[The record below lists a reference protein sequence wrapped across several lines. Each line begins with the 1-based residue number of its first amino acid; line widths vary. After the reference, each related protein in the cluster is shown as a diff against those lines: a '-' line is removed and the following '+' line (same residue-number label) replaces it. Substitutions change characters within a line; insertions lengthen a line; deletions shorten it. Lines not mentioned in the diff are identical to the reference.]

1 MAEDSDLERTEP
13 ASQKRLDEARERG
26 QVPRSPEL
34 STFAVLM
41 TGGSALLFLGGNLM
55 DGMERLMSSGLT
67 LDRADALKP
76 ELMIA
81 RLHQA
86 MSDVLVTF
94 LPYLGLLFVV
104 ALAAP
109 MLVSGWLFTFDAVAP
124 KYSRINPV
132 SGLGRIFSAHGLG
145 ELGKAIGKTLVIGTV
160 AVTVMRGEIEPILG
174 LVSESVRPAIAHLGH
189 LLAVTFLF
197 VVGALAL
204 IVAIDVPLQI
214 WNHRRQLRM
223 TKEEVKQE
231 YKESEGDPHIKGRIR
246 QLQRERARRRMMAEV
261 PKADVVVTNPTHY
274 AVALR
279 YRERSMRAPML
290 VALGSSHVAER
301 IVALARENNV
311 PVLRSPPLA
320 RALHAHGEL
329 GQEIPLS
336 LYTAVAE
343 VLAYVYQLS
352 RYRIEG
358 GEPPEMPGAIPVP
371 PEMDPALD
379 GGED

>member
-41 TGGSALLFLGGNLM
+41 TAGSVLLFLGADIMSGL
-55 DGMERLMSSGLT
+55 ERIMSTGLT
-67 LDRADALKP
+67 LDRAAAMKP
-76 ELMIA
+76 ELMVQ
-81 RLHQA
+81 RLHEA
-86 MSDVLVTF
+86 MSNTLLTF
-94 LPYLGLLFVV
+94 VPYLAVLFIV

-109 MLVSGWLFTFDAVAP
+109 MLVSGWLFTLDAVAP
-124 KYSRINPV
+124 KYSRVDPV
-132 SGLGRIFSAHGLG
+132 SGLSRIFSTHGLG
-145 ELGKAIGKTLVIGTV
+145 ELGKAIAKTLVIGTV
-160 AVTVMRGEIEPILG
+160 AVIVMRGELEPILG
-174 LVSESVRPAIAHLGH
+174 LVAESLRPAIAHLGH
-189 LLAVTFLF
+189 LLVVTFLF

-204 IVAIDVPLQI
+204 VVAIDVPLQI
-214 WNHRRQLRM
+214 WNHRKQLRM

-231 YKESEGDPHIKGRIR
+231 YRESEGDPHIKGRIR

-279 YRERSMRAPML
+279 YRERSMRAPL
-290 VALGSSHVAER
+290 VVALGSAQVAER
-301 IVALARENNV
+301 IVQLARENDV
-311 PVLRSPPLA
+311 PVLRAPPLA
-320 RALHAHGEL
+320 RALHAHADL
-329 GQEIPLS
+329 GKEIPAA

-352 RYRIEG
+352 RYRVQG
-358 GEPPEMPGAIPVP
+358 GDAPEAPSAIPVP
-371 PEMDPALD
+371 PELDPAL
-379 GGED
+379 GGEEE

>member
-1 MAEDSDLERTEP
+1 
-13 ASQKRLDEARERG
+13 
-26 QVPRSPEL
+26 
-34 STFAVLM
+34 VL
-41 TGGSALLFLGGNLM
+41 
-55 DGMERLMSSGLT
+55 
-67 LDRADALKP
+67 
-76 ELMIA
+76 I
-81 RLHQA
+81 
-86 MSDVLVTF
+86 TF
-94 LPYLGLLFVV
+94 LPYLGLLFLV

-109 MLVSGWLFTFDAVAP
+109 MLVSGWLFTLDAVAP

-160 AVTVMRGEIEPILG
+160 AVTVMRGELQPILG

-223 TKEEVKQE
+223 TKQEVKQE

-246 QLQRERARRRMMAEV
+246 QLQRERARRRMMSEV

-279 YRERSMRAPML
+279 YRERSMRAPMV

-320 RALHAHGEL
+320 RALHAHAEL
-329 GQEIPLS
+329 DREIPS
-336 LYTAVAE
+336 ALYTAVAE

-352 RYRIEG
+352 RYRLQG
-358 GEPPEMPGAIPVP
+358 GDPPDEPGNIPVP
-371 PEMDPALD
+371 PELDPALD

>member
-41 TGGSALLFLGGNLM
+41 AGGSALLFLGGDLM

-67 LDRADALKP
+67 LDRADAQKP

-94 LPYLGLLFVV
+94 LPFIGLLFVV

-132 SGLGRIFSAHGLG
+132 SGLGRIFSTRGLG

-160 AVTVMRGEIEPILG
+160 AVTVMRGELEPILG
-174 LVSESVRPAIAHLGH
+174 LVSESTRPAIAHLGH

-197 VVGALAL
+197 VVAALAL

-223 TKEEVKQE
+223 TKQEVKQE

-246 QLQRERARRRMMAEV
+246 QLQRERARRRMMSEV

-279 YRERSMRAPML
+279 YRERSMRAPMV

-320 RALHAHGEL
+320 RALHAHGDL
-329 GQEIPLS
+329 GQEIPLA

-352 RYRIEG
+352 RYRLQG

>member
-26 QVPRSPEL
+26 QVPRSAEL
-34 STFAVLM
+34 STFSVLM
-41 TGGSALLFLGGNLM
+41 AGGTALLFLGAGII
-55 DGMERLMSSGLT
+55 DGLERIMATGLT
-67 LDRADALKP
+67 LDRAAALKP
-76 ELMIA
+76 DLMIV
-81 RLHQA
+81 RLHEA
-86 MSDVLVTF
+86 MVSAVLAF
-94 LPYLGLLFVV
+94 LPYLGILFVV

-132 SGLGRIFSAHGLG
+132 SGLGRIFSTHGLG
-145 ELGKAIGKTLVIGTV
+145 ELGKAIAKTLVIGTV
-160 AVTVMRGEIEPILG
+160 AVIVMRGELEPILG
-174 LVSESVRPAIAHLGH
+174 LVSESLRAAIAHLGH
-189 LLAVTFLF
+189 LLVVTFLF

-204 IVAIDVPLQI
+204 VVAIDVPLQI

-223 TKEEVKQE
+223 TKQEVKQE

-246 QLQRERARRRMMAEV
+246 QLQRERARQRMMSEV

-279 YRERSMRAPML
+279 YRERSMRAPVI
-290 VALGSSHVAER
+290 VAMGSSLLAER
-301 IVALARENNV
+301 IIELARENDV
-311 PVLRSPPLA
+311 PVLQSPPLA
-320 RALHAHGEL
+320 RALHAHGDL
-329 GQEIPLS
+329 GKEIPAA

-352 RYRIEG
+352 RHRLEG
-358 GEPPEMPGAIPVP
+358 GLPPEVPGAIPVP
-371 PEMDPALD
+371 PELDPAL
-379 GGED
+379 GGEEG

>member
-41 TGGSALLFLGGNLM
+41 TGGSALLFLGGDLM
-55 DGMERLMSSGLT
+55 EGMERLMSSGLT

-81 RLHQA
+81 RLNQA
-86 MSDVLVTF
+86 MSDVLITF
-94 LPYLGLLFVV
+94 LPYLGLLFLV

-109 MLVSGWLFTFDAVAP
+109 MLVSGWLFTLDAVAP

-160 AVTVMRGEIEPILG
+160 AVAVMRGELEPILG

-246 QLQRERARRRMMAEV
+246 QLQRERARRRMMSEV

-279 YRERSMRAPML
+279 YRERSMRAPMV

-320 RALHAHGEL
+320 RALHAHAEL
-329 GQEIPLS
+329 DREIPS
-336 LYTAVAE
+336 ALYTAVAE

-352 RYRIEG
+352 RYRLQG
-358 GEPPEMPGAIPVP
+358 GDPPDEPGNIPVP
-371 PEMDPALD
+371 PELDPALD

>member
-41 TGGSALLFLGGNLM
+41 TGGSALLFLGGDLM

-81 RLHQA
+81 RLNQA
-86 MSDVLVTF
+86 MSDVLITF
-94 LPYLGLLFVV
+94 LPYLGLLFLV

-109 MLVSGWLFTFDAVAP
+109 MLVSGWLFTLDAVAP

-160 AVTVMRGEIEPILG
+160 AVAVMRGELEPILG

-223 TKEEVKQE
+223 TKQEVKQE

-246 QLQRERARRRMMAEV
+246 QLQRERARRRMMSEV

-279 YRERSMRAPML
+279 YRERSMRAPMV

-320 RALHAHGEL
+320 RALHAHAEL
-329 GQEIPLS
+329 DREIPS
-336 LYTAVAE
+336 ALYTAVAE

-352 RYRIEG
+352 RYRLQG
-358 GEPPEMPGAIPVP
+358 GDPPDEPGNIPVP
-371 PEMDPALD
+371 PELDPALD

>member
-41 TGGSALLFLGGNLM
+41 TGGSALLFLGGDLM
-55 DGMERLMSSGLT
+55 NGMERLMSSGLT
-67 LDRADALKP
+67 LDRAVALKP
-76 ELMIA
+76 ELMMV
-81 RLHQA
+81 RLHQS
-86 MSDVLVTF
+86 MTDVLITF
-94 LPYLGLLFVV
+94 LPYLAVLFIV
-104 ALAAP
+104 AMAAP

-124 KYSRINPV
+124 KYSRIDPV
-132 SGLGRIFSAHGLG
+132 SGLGRIFSTHGLG
-145 ELGKAIGKTLVIGTV
+145 ELGKAIAKTLVIGTV
-160 AVTVMRGEIEPILG
+160 AVMVMRGELEPILG
-174 LVSESVRPAIAHLGH
+174 LVSESLRPAVAHLGH

-214 WNHRRQLRM
+214 WNHRKQLRM

-246 QLQRERARRRMMAEV
+246 QLQRERARRRMMSEV

-279 YRERSMRAPML
+279 YRERSMRAPTV

-301 IVALARENNV
+301 IVELAREHDV

-320 RALHAHGEL
+320 RALHAHGDL
-329 GQEIPLS
+329 GQEIPS
-336 LYTAVAE
+336 ALYTAVAE

-352 RYRIEG
+352 RYKVQG
-358 GEPPEMPGAIPVP
+358 GEPPDAPTAIPVP